1 MKMRGLKKRKN
12 LNTIRNIK
20 DDSDTIYIILKRES
34 NIKILNFR
42 SRLFNIFTLEIVFL
56 KEKKNYKKNK
66 IKIFFKN
73 GFE

>member
-66 IKIFFKN
+66 ITIFFKN